1 MWSISQ
7 CCRIVA
13 NSSAIASIPSS
24 YSGDQTETTAANVHD
39 LNAADQLLHGEEQR
53 VWGDAGYTGIHKRD
67 EFTDRDVDWR
77 IALRPGTRSKLTDPL
92 QEMLEGIKASV
103 RAKVEHPFRTIKQQF
118 GYGKVRYRG
127 LAKNTNRLYV
137 LSAFTNLLRAEK
149 YQAL

>member
-1 MWSISQ
+1 MALK
-7 CCRIVA
+7 RIGQ
-13 NSSAIASIPSS
+13 I
-24 YSGDQTETTAANVHD
+24 
-39 LNAADQLLHGEEQR
+39 
-53 VWGDAGYTGIHKRD
+53 
-67 EFTDRDVDWR
+67 
-77 IALRPGTRSKLTDPL
+77 LTDLGLIDDDQL